1 MKEDKDEMGIGIIAR
16 IVNNIMNPSY
26 SSGTIQ
32 TFLLTDNFKFLLEV
46 QEFKKG
52 IGFLEAYE
60 ISVENYLNNM
70 FGLPEEIFEKV

>member
-1 MKEDKDEMGIGIIAR
+1 MKENNDEMGIGIVAR
-16 IVNNIMNPSY
+16 IVNNIMSPSY

-32 TFLLTDNFKFLLEV
+32 TFLMKDNFKFLLEV

-60 ISVENYLNNM
+60 ISVGNHLSNR
-70 FGLPEEIFEKV
+70 FGLPEEIF